1 MSQWKAQPVTDSV
14 RYAPGWP
21 GIAPRWTSSAKSAVG
36 TALQVTSRVWFTLS
50 HGVLNEVY
58 YPRLDQACV
67 RDLGLIVTDR
77 RDFFSEEKRDTMST
91 LEWLAPGVPAF
102 RLTNTCRRGRYRIVK
117 EVLADPHRDVVLQQT
132 QFQPLAGA
140 SSDFQVHVLLA
151 PHLTNGGWG
160 NTAWVGEYKGV
171 PMLFAERD
179 GIALAVACGP
189 DWTRGSAG
197 FVGFSDGW
205 QILAAHKTMTMAY
218 DRAENGNVALTGEV
232 DLTTGGGSFVIALAF
247 GTSPSEAGH
256 RARASLLDGFAHART
271 AYIREWTTWQQSL
284 QPLANIEEAA
294 RAPVRTS
301 AAVLRC
307 HEEKRLPGGII
318 ASLSIPWG
326 NAKSDNDLG
335 GYHLVWPR
343 DLVETAGALLAVG
356 AHRDAHRVLEYV
368 RVTQNA
374 DGSWPQNMWVNG
386 QPYWHGIQLDET
398 AFPILLVDLLE
409 RDGHIDGEA
418 IREFWPMVRLAAGFL
433 VRNGPATEQDRWEED
448 AGLSPFTVAAEVA
461 ALLVA
466 ADLADSADEP
476 GVGRYLR
483 ETADAWNDGLDSCIY
498 VRGTTLAQQIGVD
511 GYYIRIAPPETA
523 DAASPASGFVPI
535 KNRPWPQPEVQASE
549 IVSPDA
555 LALVRFGLR
564 APDDPRILNTVR
576 VIDALLKVDL
586 PLGPVWRRYNG
597 DGYGEHADG
606 AAFDGVGIGRPWP
619 LLTGERAH
627 YEIAIG
633 RLDEARR
640 LLRAFEASAGD
651 GGLLPEQV
659 WDGPDIPGREL
670 FVGRPSGSAMP
681 LVWAHAEHLKLVR
694 SLRDGRVFDQP
705 TQTWQRYV
713 VDRTPAQYAFWRFN
727 HRLRTIRVGLNLR
740 LETLVPCSVH
750 WSPDGWRTV
759 SDAPS
764 WDTELGEHVVD
775 LPTNALPVGTA
786 IDFTFYWPKVA
797 RWEGEDFRVVVTS
810 VALP

>member
-1 MSQWKAQPVTDSV
+1 MTESL

-21 GIAPRWTSSAKSAVG
+21 GIAPRWTSSAKSGVG
-36 TALQVTSRVWFTLS
+36 TALQVSSRVWFTLS

-67 RDLGLIVTDR
+67 RDLGLLVTDR
-77 RDFFSEEKRDTMST
+77 HDFFSQEKRDAMHTV
-91 LEWLAPGVPAF
+91 EWLAPGVPAF
-102 RLTNTCRRGRYRIVK
+102 RLTNTCRQGRYRIVK

-132 QFQPLAGA
+132 QFQPLTGESA
-140 SSDFQVHVLLA
+140 DFQVYVLLA
-151 PHLTNGGWG
+151 PHLANAGRG

-171 PMLFAERD
+171 PMLFAERN
-179 GIALAVACGP
+179 GIALAFACGP

-205 QILAAHKTMTMAY
+205 QDLAAHKTMTSAY
-218 DRAENGNVALTGEV
+218 DRAENGNVALIGEV
-232 DLTTGGGSFVIALAF
+232 DLTTGGGSFVTALAF
-247 GTSPSEAGH
+247 GSSPAEAGH
-256 RARASLLDGFAHART
+256 RARASLLDGFAHARE

-284 QPLANIEEAA
+284 RPLAHIEEEA
-294 RAPVRTS
+294 RAPVRKS

-326 NAKSDNDLG
+326 NAKGDNDLG

-343 DLVETAGALLAVG
+343 DLVESAGALLAVG
-356 AHRDAHRVLEYV
+356 AHRDARRVLDYL

-374 DGSWPQNMWVNG
+374 DGSWPQNMWVDG

-398 AFPILLVDLLE
+398 AFPILLVDLLQRE
-409 RDGHIDGEA
+409 GHLNDA
-418 IREFWPMVRLAAGFL
+418 TIREFWPMVRLAAGFL
-433 VRNGPATEQDRWEED
+433 IRNGPTTEQDRWEED
-448 AGLSPFTVAAEVA
+448 AGLSPFTVAVEIS
-461 ALLVA
+461 ALLIA
-466 ADLADSADEP
+466 ADRADAADDP
-476 GVGRYLR
+476 VVGRYLR
-483 ETADAWNDGLDSCIY
+483 ETADAWNEGLDSCIY
-498 VRGTTLAQQIGVD
+498 ATGTALAQQVGVE
-511 GYYIRIAPPETA
+511 GYYVRIAPPETA
-523 DAASPASGFVPI
+523 DADSPTSGFVPI
-535 KNRPWPQPEVQASE
+535 KNRPWPQPGVRASE

-576 VIDALLKVDL
+576 VIDALLKSDL
-586 PLGPVWRRYNG
+586 PTGPVWRRYNG
-597 DGYGEHADG
+597 DGYGEHEDG
-606 AAFDGVGIGRPWP
+606 AAFDGEGIGRPWP

-627 YEIAIG
+627 YEIAAG

-694 SLRDGRVFDQP
+694 SLRDGRVFDRP
-705 TQTWQRYV
+705 EQTWRRYV
-713 VDRTPAQYAFWRFN
+713 IDRTRSQYVCWRFN
-727 HRLRTIRVGLNLR
+727 HRPRNFNVGRTLRV
-740 LETLVPCSVH
+740 ETLVPCLVH
-750 WSPDGWRTV
+750 WSVDGWRTTCDTASV
-759 SDAPS
+759 S
-764 WDTELGEHVVD
+764 TGLGEHVAD
-775 LPTNALPVGTA
+775 LPTDTLLVGTA
-786 IDFTFYWPKVA
+786 VDFTFYWSEVV
-797 RWEGEDFRVVVTS
+797 RWEGENFRVVVTAGA
-810 VALP
+810 VP